1 MQAQES
7 NLNNIQAQHLINQQ
21 LVDEIYVPKTSNKI
35 AKVLDAKISAKKSI
49 DANSQKTMFLRSLE
63 ANCDCV

>member
-1 MQAQES
+1 MQAQQS

-21 LVDEIYVPKTSNKI
+21 LVDEIYAPKTSNKI
-35 AKVLDAKISAKKSI
+35 AKVADAKISAKKNI

>member
-1 MQAQES
+1 MQAQQS
-7 NLNNIQAQHLINQQ
+7 NLNSIQAQHLINQQ
-21 LVDEIYVPKTSNKI
+21 LVDEIYAPKTSNKI

>member
-1 MQAQES
+1 MQAQQS

-21 LVDEIYVPKTSNKI
+21 LVDEIYAPKTSNKI

>member
-1 MQAQES
+1 MQAQQS
-7 NLNNIQAQHLINQQ
+7 NLNSIQAQHLINQQ
-21 LVDEIYVPKTSNKI
+21 LVDEIYAPKTSNKI
-35 AKVLDAKISAKKSI
+35 AEILDAKLSAKKSI

>member
-1 MQAQES
+1 MQAQQS

-21 LVDEIYVPKTSNKI
+21 LVDEIYAPKTSNKI
-35 AKVLDAKISAKKSI
+35 AKVVDAKISAKKNI